1 MTLNLVP
8 LPDDTE
14 PRRPSRPA
22 RERKA
27 RYRRRQAS
35 GVATCTVE
43 YDADV
48 VDFLVRTEWLGERE
62 AVDRRQV
69 GAAIARMLKDSAAR
83 R

>member
-1 MTLNLVP
+1 MLNLVP
-8 LPDDTE
+8 LVP

-22 RERKA
+22 RERK
-27 RYRRRQAS
+27 RLYRQRQAA

-48 VDFLVRTEWLGERE
+48 VDFLTKTEWLGEAE
-62 AVDRRQV
+62 AADRRAV
-69 GAAIARMLKDSAAR
+69 GAAVARLLRDLAAR